1 METANRTQVT
11 VETTVKAPVEKV
23 WQYWTAPEHIT
34 KWNHASDDWHSP
46 FAENDLRVG
55 GKFTARMEAKD
66 GSMGFDFAGIYDEVK
81 PQTRIAYTMGDG
93 RRATVDFSS
102 NGNETNVSET
112 FDADETHSI
121 ELQKGGWQA
130 ILDNFKK
137 HVESN

>member
-11 VETTVKAPVEKV
+11 VEATVKAPVEKV

-81 PQTRIAYTMGDG
+81 PHTRIAYTMGDG

-102 NGNETNVSET
+102 NGNDTKVSET
-112 FDADETHSI
+112 FDADDTHSI

-137 HVESN
+137 YVESN

>member
-11 VETTVKAPVEKV
+11 VEATVKAPVEKV

-81 PQTRIAYTMGDG
+81 LHTRIAYSMGDG

-102 NGNETNVSET
+102 NGNDTKVSET
-112 FDADETHSI
+112 FDADDTHSI

-137 HVESN
+137 YVESN

>member
-1 METANRTQVT
+1 MKTANRTQVT

-46 FAENDLRVG
+46 SAENDLRVG

-66 GSMGFDFAGIYDEVK
+66 GSIGFDFAGIYDEVK

-93 RRATVDFSS
+93 RRATVDFIS
-102 NGNETNVSET
+102 NGNETKVSET
-112 FDADETHSI
+112 FDAEDTHSI